1 MTPSTSSQTL
11 PMISVVTV
19 NFNTAH
25 HVLRSL
31 ETLSVDSHPRI
42 AQAIIIDNAS
52 SDDSREQLS
61 HLQGKVQIEWNQQN
75 IGFGRANNQA
85 IEQVDTAY
93 VCLVN
98 PDVRL
103 TDKSLTT
110 MAEYLDTHPNVAAV
124 GCAMVSR
131 DGEVAAESFRYQPTK
146 TASIAKYLHVPK
158 GIRRALGMPDYYMD
172 LDALKDQTEPVEV
185 DILSGACMLM
195 RVEAFREVGGFDP
208 EFFLYWEDTD
218 LSVRLRQSGWKLH
231 VLPTVEAIH
240 FKTSS
245 QSRQSLQFWLQ
256 FGRSMGLYFKKRAQD
271 SL

>member
-1 MTPSTSSQTL
+1 MTPSSSSQPL
-11 PMISVVTV
+11 PIISVVTV
-19 NFNTAH
+19 NYNTAH

-31 ETLSVDSHPRI
+31 ETLSVDTHPRI
-42 AQAIIIDNAS
+42 AQAIIIDNNS
-52 SDDSREQLS
+52 SDDSKEQLA
-61 HLQGKVQIEWNQQN
+61 HLQGKVKIEWNQHN

-85 IEQVDTAY
+85 IKQVESDY

-110 MAEYLDTHPNVAAV
+110 MAEYLDAHPDVAAV

-131 DGEVAAESFRYQPTK
+131 DGEVAAESFRYEPTK

-158 GIRRALGMPDYYMD
+158 GVRRALGMPDYYMD
-172 LDALKDQTEPVEV
+172 LDTLKDQSEPVVV
-185 DILSGACMLM
+185 DILSGACMVM

-208 EFFLYWEDTD
+208 DFFLYWEDTD
-218 LSVRLRQSGWKLH
+218 LSVRLRQKGWALH
-231 VLPTVEAIH
+231 VLPNVEAIH

-245 QSRQSLQFWLQ
+245 QSRQSAQFWLQ
-256 FGRSMGLYFKKRAQD
+256 FGRSMRLYFKKRSQ
-271 SL
+271 SST